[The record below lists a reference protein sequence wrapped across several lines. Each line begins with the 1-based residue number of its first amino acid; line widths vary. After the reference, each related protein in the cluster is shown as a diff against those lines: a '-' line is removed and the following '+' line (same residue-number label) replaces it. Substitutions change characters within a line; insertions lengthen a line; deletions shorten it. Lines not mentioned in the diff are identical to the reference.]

1 MLNLLNDNNNE
12 SHQNKKNK
20 CIFLDRDGVL
30 NKDIGYLKS
39 PDQLI
44 ILQGVIK
51 ALKKLKEAGFLLI
64 IVTNQSGI
72 AKGFFY
78 EDDLKK
84 VHNALLA
91 IFEKNNIY
99 IDDVFYCPH
108 HKDGTVEP
116 YNISC
121 DCRKPDTKMIKDG
134 AIKYNIDLSKSYLV
148 GDKDTDIQLAINAG
162 LKSFCV
168 ENDIYEYDETIVPD
182 YKVKNL
188 SEAAEIIINLSSQ
201 CFKH

>member
-1 MLNLLNDNNNE
+1 MILE
-12 SHQNKKNK
+12 TKKNK
-20 CIFLDRDGVL
+20 CVFLDRDGVL
-30 NKDIGYLKS
+30 NKDIGYLKF
-39 PDQLI
+39 PEQLI
-44 ILQGVIK
+44 ILPGVIE

-84 VHNALLA
+84 VHNALLE
-91 IFEKNNIY
+91 IFNKNNIY
-99 IDDVFYCPH
+99 IDDIFYCPH
-108 HKDGTVEP
+108 HVEGTVEP

-121 DCRKPDTKMIKDG
+121 DCRKPNTKMIKNSV
-134 AIKYNIDLSKSYLV
+134 IKYNIDLSKSYLV

-168 ENDIYEYDETIVPD
+168 KNDMYEYDKNVVPD
-182 YKVKNL
+182 YFVEDL
-188 SEAAEIIINLSSQ
+188 AEAAEIIINISNI
-201 CFKH
+201 

>member
-1 MLNLLNDNNNE
+1 ME
-12 SHQNKKNK
+12 NKKNK
-20 CIFLDRDGVL
+20 CIFLDRDGVI

-44 ILQGVIK
+44 ILPGVIE
-51 ALKKLKEAGFLLI
+51 ALIKLKEAGFLLI

-78 EDDLKK
+78 EDDLIK
-84 VHNALLA
+84 VHEALLA
-91 IFEKNNIY
+91 IFKKNNVY
-99 IDDVFYCPH
+99 IDDIFYCPH

-121 DCRKPDTKMIKDG
+121 NCRKPDTKMIKNSV
-134 AIKYNIDLSKSYLV
+134 IKYNIDLRKSYLV

-162 LKSFCV
+162 LKSFYV
-168 ENDIYEYDETIVPD
+168 KNDMYEYDKNVVPD
-182 YKVKNL
+182 YIVGNL
-188 SEAAEIIINLSSQ
+188 AEAAEIIIETSNSNM
-201 CFKH
+201 

>member
-1 MLNLLNDNNNE
+1 ME
-12 SHQNKKNK
+12 NKKNK
-20 CIFLDRDGVL
+20 CVFLDRDGVL

-44 ILQGVIK
+44 ILPGVIG
-51 ALKKLKEAGFLLI
+51 ALKKLKDAGFLLI

-84 VHNALLA
+84 VHNALLT
-91 IFEKNNIY
+91 IFKKDNIY
-99 IDDVFYCPH
+99 IDDIFYCPH
-108 HKDGTVEP
+108 HKDGIAEP

-121 DCRKPDTKMIKDG
+121 DCRKPNTKMIKDS

-168 ENDIYEYDETIVPD
+168 ENDMYEYDKNVVPD
-182 YKVKNL
+182 YFVGNL
-188 SEAAEIIINLSSQ
+188 AEAAEIIIEISNSNVQ
-201 CFKH
+201 